1 MKMTEAIKQKKNE
14 IQAYIVPWRVDCSL
28 LLPTTVVA
36 EVLQH
41 MEVLPAATDTDWIEG
56 EIRWQGLL
64 IPILSFDAVAGIHA
78 KVTNE
83 KNRILICRSS
93 SYSDTYPFVAINFYG
108 LPRLVFLSESSL
120 QVLENND
127 ETDEWPFIAK
137 VDIEGTVVYIPDIEK
152 LCSLL

>member
-1 MKMTEAIKQKKNE
+1 MKMTEAIKQKKHE

-41 MEVLPAATDTDWIEG
+41 MEVSPAATGADWIEG
-56 EIRWQGLL
+56 VIRWRGLL
-64 IPILSFDAVAGIHA
+64 VPMLSFDAVAGIHP
-78 KVTNE
+78 KVTNK
-83 KNRILICRSS
+83 KNRMLICRSS
-93 SYSDTYPFVAINFYG
+93 SYSDTYPFVAISFYG

-120 QVLENND
+120 QVLESDN
-127 ETDEWPFIAK
+127 ETHEWPFIAK

-152 LCSLL
+152 LCRLL